1 MTTSAERLQE
11 LESQLSGLLKLKPK
25 SQKERQ
31 KLEQETET
39 LRSTVASLKAYLAL
53 KVGGQVTDGQ
63 RFGVIISKTLSLDGM
78 SQAWVSWS
86 GAVEVPEQP
95 ERLTVIQP
103 PPYAVV
109 AQPQL
114 PQDAPTIASLF
125 TGGGL
130 FEVGAMAAG
139 FRPIW
144 GIEHDPDHPDFSRQI
159 ADAYEHNFGAH
170 IIRKTVQEVAQG
182 GFPHLERPTALHIS
196 QPGQSFSAANS
207 LSESETDLSA
217 ARAVQQAIQELQPSI
232 VTVENVTSYRD
243 SQSWQL
249 IRETLTNLG
258 YNIKEAT
265 VNAADYGVPQK
276 RQRLYAWAVLQEP
289 PPELLGESTQG
300 MGWLE
305 AIADLIP
312 SLPESQLAD
321 WQLERIQNQ
330 QFPIQ
335 NPKAY
340 LIERSGA
347 RKDRDLL
354 IRPGSEP
361 CWTIRASIAT
371 DQKGANRHDPLN
383 ALLPDAQVVSLNPRA
398 LARLQSV
405 PDWYQLP
412 DQIGVAVTL
421 LGNGVPCLLASVLM
435 RTLHPV
441 IGRDEIQI
449 DSEFKALI
457 PPLSSEERGQ
467 LESNLVREG
476 CRDPLVVWKGH
487 NILLDGHNR
496 YDLCTQHGIEFKTV
510 EIDLPDR
517 DAAHDW
523 LINNQLGRRNL
534 TPEAVSYL
542 RGKRYNREKRQG
554 KRTDLTSGQS
564 GTKLTADQLAHEYK
578 VGTRTIKRDAQ
589 YAKAVDTLADVVG
602 EEVRT
607 DLLSR
612 GVKLTKRDTLKLAK
626 EASVNPEAVR
636 QKLKQLGE
644 TKDIQ
649 STIAP
654 FPYRVGEVCLVIA
667 SDEPQ
672 LRGRGGCWAIVSK
685 VHEHSCDL
693 QLWNGTA
700 ELIKPEHL
708 KSMKYTPEEQ
718 QQMQS
723 LCHRLIR
730 LRACG
735 NLEPAAHSILSDLG
749 RKKQPSLTPI
759 EEKLLSVLES
769 EYGLKPKPESANEQ
783 GMRPDS
789 SHSEEVRASFSSPA
803 SSQKVEVNTNDICVA
818 FMSNLDS
825 LSTAHISAVGKAI
838 AVRAPHL
845 AELMASACAQS
856 EAQAVAI
863 VKALT
868 LIYPEAIRDLIEEI
882 NNDKN
887 SKVNDGNPEN

>member
-182 GFPHLERPTALHIS
+182 GFQHLERPTALHIS

-421 LGNGVPCLLASVLM
+421 LGNGVPCLLAEVLM

-441 IGRDEIQI
+441 ISRDEIQI
-449 DSEFKALI
+449 DPEFKSLI
-457 PPLSSEERGQ
+457 PPLSNDERSQ
-467 LESNLVREG
+467 LLANLLASG

-496 YDLCTQHGIEFKTV
+496 
-510 EIDLPDR
+510 
-517 DAAHDW
+517 
-523 LINNQLGRRNL
+523 
-534 TPEAVSYL
+534 
-542 RGKRYNREKRQG
+542 
-554 KRTDLTSGQS
+554 
-564 GTKLTADQLAHEYK
+564 
-578 VGTRTIKRDAQ
+578 
-589 YAKAVDTLADVVG
+589 
-602 EEVRT
+602 
-607 DLLSR
+607 
-612 GVKLTKRDTLKLAK
+612 
-626 EASVNPEAVR
+626 
-636 QKLKQLGE
+636 
-644 TKDIQ
+644 
-649 STIAP
+649 
-654 FPYRVGEVCLVIA
+654 
-667 SDEPQ
+667 
-672 LRGRGGCWAIVSK
+672 
-685 VHEHSCDL
+685 
-693 QLWNGTA
+693 
-700 ELIKPEHL
+700 
-708 KSMKYTPEEQ
+708 
-718 QQMQS
+718 
-723 LCHRLIR
+723 
-730 LRACG
+730 
-735 NLEPAAHSILSDLG
+735 
-749 RKKQPSLTPI
+749 
-759 EEKLLSVLES
+759 
-769 EYGLKPKPESANEQ
+769 
-783 GMRPDS
+783 
-789 SHSEEVRASFSSPA
+789 
-803 SSQKVEVNTNDICVA
+803 
-818 FMSNLDS
+818 
-825 LSTAHISAVGKAI
+825 
-838 AVRAPHL
+838 
-845 AELMASACAQS
+845 
-856 EAQAVAI
+856 
-863 VKALT
+863 
-868 LIYPEAIRDLIEEI
+868 
-882 NNDKN
+882 
-887 SKVNDGNPEN
+887 